1 MIKRLIRKGL
11 RLFFHY
17 RKANKGPTFYEI
29 RDKIDSGLDSLDKW
43 CQTLIPLIS
52 LVFFAIFIY
61 DAGFNKFY
69 STDILLYRL
78 WRGVLIVFQVP
89 AILYFLLSFRGARTR
104 WSRFFHFLLII
115 LIWYLQDT
123 AHELIAMQPSSEP
136 GFVLKKI
143 FLYAGTSIVFLTEGS
158 HVLRFIYRQGVNPS
172 FLFVASFLMLILIGS
187 MLLLLPNATPG
198 SITPVDAWFTAASA
212 VCVTGLTVV
221 DTATAFNHIGK
232 LIILGLIQLGG
243 LGIMTFA
250 GLLSYLSA
258 GSVSLSN
265 QLALK
270 NVLSS
275 DRMGSVISFVTNVII
290 VTFFFELIGA
300 VFIYHSLD
308 DNIFPSRLEK
318 IFFSIFHSVS
328 AFCNAGF
335 STYSQGL
342 YELPVRYNYPLH
354 SIIAILVILG
364 GIGFPIVFNIF
375 NYIKIITLGPIFKA
389 LRIPFQQRS
398 VHLLDTTAK
407 LALITTGL
415 LLFTG
420 FISYLLF
427 EQNGSLSEHP
437 GTVGKVVTA
446 FFGAVTPRTAGF
458 NTVNLATLTL
468 PTIMIYLLLMW
479 IGASP
484 GSTGGGIKTTT
495 IAVAFLNLKSIVI
508 GRERTEFSRVQVGE
522 NSIQRAFAII
532 LLSLLVIGVTVL
544 VLAVNEPDKQ
554 LFAIAFEA
562 FSAFGTVGLT
572 LGITP
577 DLSISSK
584 ILLSFV
590 MLIGRVG
597 TLTILFA
604 IITPGPARY
613 YRYPREEVSL

>member
-11 RLFFHY
+11 RLFFRY
-17 RKANKGPTFYEI
+17 RKTNKGPTLYEI
-29 RDKIDSGLDSLDKW
+29 RDNVQSVLDSLDKW
-43 CQTLIPLIS
+43 CQALIPLIS
-52 LVFFAIFIY
+52 LIFFAIFIY

-69 STDILLYRL
+69 TTDILLYRL
-78 WRGVLIVFQVP
+78 WRTVRIIFEGLV
-89 AILYFLLSFRGARTR
+89 ILYFLLSLRHKLSL
-104 WSRFFHFLLII
+104 WSRFFHLLLIV
-115 LIWYLQDT
+115 LIWHLQNA
-123 AHELIAMQPSSEP
+123 AHDLVEMGATSGNE
-136 GFVLKKI
+136 FVLKKLL
-143 FLYAGTSIVFLTEGS
+143 LYAGTSIVFITEGS

-172 FLFVASFLMLILIGS
+172 FLFVVSFLMLILVGAL
-187 MLLLLPNATPG
+187 LLLLPNATRDG
-198 SITPVDAWFTAASA
+198 IKPVDAWFTAASA

-221 DTATAFNHIGK
+221 DTATTFNHIGK
-232 LIILGLIQLGG
+232 LVILGLIQLGG

-275 DRMGSVISFVTNVII
+275 DRMGSVIRFVSNVII
-290 VTFFFELIGA
+290 VTFFFETIGA
-300 VFIYHSLD
+300 LLIYHSLD
-308 DNIFPSRLEK
+308 DNLFPSRLEK
-318 IFFSIFHSVS
+318 VFFSIFHSVS

-335 STYSQGL
+335 STYSLGL
-342 YELPVRYNYPLH
+342 YELPVRFNYTLH

-364 GIGFPIVFNIF
+364 GIGFPIVFNLF
-375 NYIKIITLGPIFKA
+375 NYIKIVTIAPIFKA
-389 LRIPFQQRS
+389 LKIPFRQQR
-398 VHLLDTTAK
+398 VHFLDSTAK
-407 LALITTGL
+407 LALITTTLL
-415 LLFTG
+415 LLFG
-420 FISYLLF
+420 FTTYLFF
-427 EQNGSLSEHP
+427 EQNNSLAEHP
-437 GTVGKVVTA
+437 TTIGKIVTA

-458 NTVNLATLTL
+458 NTVDLTALTL
-468 PTIMIYLLLMW
+468 PMIMVYLLLMW

-495 IAVAFLNLKSIVI
+495 IAVAFLNLKSIVL
-508 GRERTEFSRVQVGE
+508 GRDRTEFSRVQIGE
-522 NSIQRAFAII
+522 SSIQRAFAII

-544 VLAVNEPDKQ
+544 VLAINEPDKQ

-577 DLSISSK
+577 DLSMSSK

-597 TLTILFA
+597 TLTLLYA
-604 IITPGPARY
+604 IVTPAPARY